1 MKSKKNTSSRGQ
13 ERADRPTSAEYQ
25 QRVII
30 IYKLL
35 LASKSRLAIVEF
47 SRTEWGLKRA
57 ATDNLIAEATKILR
71 EVTDVEKESAY
82 ALSVQQLQHMLCLA
96 LDSGDLKTSL
106 AVRRELNELQ
116 RLKELPSSI
125 TLNTN
130 NLILSTEDKEL
141 L

>member
-1 MKSKKNTSSRGQ
+1 MESNKNTSSRGQ

-35 LASKSRLAIVEF
+35 LESKSRLAIIEF
-47 SRTEWGLKRA
+47 SRNKWHIKRA
-57 ATDNLIAEATKILR
+57 AVDNLIADATKLIR
-71 EVTDVEKESAY
+71 EITDSEKEAAY
-82 ALSVQQLQHMLCLA
+82 SLAIQQLQHMLCLA